1 MPETKL
7 INSPTPYASS
17 SDFQRIFHEDMNG
30 LYLLS
35 FLLTADHEKAEQCF
49 VSGLEDAVNGNRVFQ
64 EWARS
69 WARRVIIK
77 NAVSVINPRPLE
89 GSAHSS
95 PISVNSN
102 GKTLAAE
109 QQMEITAVLGLE
121 PFERFVYVL
130 TVLEGY
136 SDQDCSLLLG
146 CARREVV
153 AARSR
158 ALQQTGNLI
167 ESHLQRPLT
176 ASHEKPVWMASG
188 ALHLKTCSTFSNFGK
203 NQNTT
208 FMMRMEMG
216 KPVSAILNRQYSK
229 LGFAAVLLL
238 SLMAAACGKGDV
250 HASPPPAPEVRV
262 APVIQLD
269 VPVYSDWVATL
280 DGYVNAEIRPQVSG
294 YIVKQNYKEGS
305 LVRRGQVLFE
315 IDPRPFQA
323 ALDRAKGD
331 LAQAQAQ
338 LGKSTLDVKRDTPL
352 AQARAIAQ
360 SQLDNEIQ
368 AKLGAQAA
376 VETDQAA
383 IEQAKLNLEWT
394 KIISLVDGIAGIAQ
408 VQIGNLVG
416 PNSVLTSV
424 SQVDPIKAY
433 FPISEQAYVLAQ
445 EQSNSLSAKHAV
457 SFFGNSLD
465 LILTDGRTYPRKGK
479 ILLADRQVDPNTG
492 TIRIVA
498 AFPNPGNVLR
508 PGQYGRVHVETNM
521 KKGALLIPQSAVAQS
536 QGSYQV
542 AVVDSNHKV
551 SMRAVKPGETL
562 GTLWVIDEGLKPGE
576 QIVVEGLAK
585 LKEGTLVALKP
596 AQLSGE
602 GN

>member
-1 MPETKL
+1 
-7 INSPTPYASS
+7 
-17 SDFQRIFHEDMNG
+17 
-30 LYLLS
+30 
-35 FLLTADHEKAEQCF
+35 
-49 VSGLEDAVNGNRVFQ
+49 
-64 EWARS
+64 
-69 WARRVIIK
+69 
-77 NAVSVINPRPLE
+77 
-89 GSAHSS
+89 
-95 PISVNSN
+95 
-102 GKTLAAE
+102 
-109 QQMEITAVLGLE
+109 
-121 PFERFVYVL
+121 
-130 TVLEGY
+130 
-136 SDQDCSLLLG
+136 
-146 CARREVV
+146 
-153 AARSR
+153 
-158 ALQQTGNLI
+158 
-167 ESHLQRPLT
+167 
-176 ASHEKPVWMASG
+176 
-188 ALHLKTCSTFSNFGK
+188 
-203 NQNTT
+203 
-208 FMMRMEMG
+208 MG

-229 LGFAAVLLL
+229 HGFAAVLLL

-352 AQARAIAQ
+352 AEARAIAQ

-445 EQSNSLSAKHAV
+445 EQSNSLSTKHAV

-585 LKEGTLVALKP
+585 LKEGTLVAPKP

>member
-1 MPETKL
+1 
-7 INSPTPYASS
+7 
-17 SDFQRIFHEDMNG
+17 
-30 LYLLS
+30 
-35 FLLTADHEKAEQCF
+35 
-49 VSGLEDAVNGNRVFQ
+49 
-64 EWARS
+64 
-69 WARRVIIK
+69 
-77 NAVSVINPRPLE
+77 
-89 GSAHSS
+89 
-95 PISVNSN
+95 
-102 GKTLAAE
+102 
-109 QQMEITAVLGLE
+109 
-121 PFERFVYVL
+121 
-130 TVLEGY
+130 
-136 SDQDCSLLLG
+136 
-146 CARREVV
+146 
-153 AARSR
+153 
-158 ALQQTGNLI
+158 
-167 ESHLQRPLT
+167 
-176 ASHEKPVWMASG
+176 
-188 ALHLKTCSTFSNFGK
+188 
-203 NQNTT
+203 
-208 FMMRMEMG
+208 MEMG
-216 KPVSAILNRQYSK
+216 TTASAILNLRHSK
-229 LGFAAVLLL
+229 LGFTTVLLL
-238 SLMAAACGKGDV
+238 SLLAAACGKGNV
-250 HASPPPAPEVRV
+250 HAAPPPTPEVRV
-262 APVIQLD
+262 APVIQQD
-269 VPVYSDWVATL
+269 VPVYTDWVATL

-294 YIVKQNYKEGS
+294 YITRQNYKEGS

-338 LGKSTLDVKRDTPL
+338 LGKSILDVKRDTPL
-352 AQARAIAQ
+352 AEAKAIAQ

-376 VETDQAA
+376 VESDTAA

-394 KIISLVDGIAGIAQ
+394 KITSLVDGIAGIAQ

-445 EQSNSLSAKHAV
+445 EQSNSLSSKHTL
-457 SFFGNSLD
+457 SFFGSSLD
-465 LILTDGRTYPRKGK
+465 LIMTDDRTYPRKGK

-521 KKGALLIPQSAVAQS
+521 KKGALLIPQSAVGQS

-542 AVVDSNHKV
+542 AVVDSDHKV
-551 SMRAVKPGETL
+551 NMRAVKPGETV
-562 GTLWVIDEGLKPGE
+562 GTMWVIDEGLKPGE
-576 QIVVEGLAK
+576 QVVVEGLAK
-585 LKEGTLVALKP
+585 LKEGTLVSPRP